1 MIRGL
6 RFTTKGG
13 EGSGWYGPPKG
24 SHVPLKGVPGH
35 VWERAGQRTG
45 FKLIKKAITQLKSKP
60 LLPSKKSQKW
70 FLKLDNKGI
79 LVGNDA
85 KVITVLRPNMRP
97 KEGSL
102 EITL

>member
-6 RFTTKGG
+6 RFTVKGG

-24 SHVPLKGVPGH
+24 SHVPLKGVTGH
-35 VWERAGQRTG
+35 LWERAGQRSG
-45 FKLIKKAITQLKSKP
+45 FKIIRNAIQQLKSKP
-60 LLPSKKSQKW
+60 LLPVKKSQKW
-70 FLKLDNKGI
+70 FLKLENGV

-85 KVITVLRPNMRP
+85 KVITVLRSGMIP